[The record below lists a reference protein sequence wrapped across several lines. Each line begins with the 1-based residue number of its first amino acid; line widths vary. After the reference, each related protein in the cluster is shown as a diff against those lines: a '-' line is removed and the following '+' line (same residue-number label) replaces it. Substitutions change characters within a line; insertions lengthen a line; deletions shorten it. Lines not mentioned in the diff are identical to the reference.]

1 MEPTSVLFL
10 ITRIL
15 WPLALCWIIHAS
27 QLGCGGI
34 VNRILSFKYFIPL
47 SSLSLGIYFLNDH
60 IGHYIMYDILR
71 SFKDA
76 GFKTKVVSFDDL
88 FF

>member
-34 VNRILSFKYFIPL
+34 VNRILSFKYFVPL

-60 IGHYIMYDILR
+60 IGHYIMYDIL
-71 SFKDA
+71 SIFKDA